1 MKNALSRKELNSY
14 VSKLLKFELKNHED
28 HSKDIETWY
37 FFSDTLRYLPRID
50 LYGHIS
56 SGCRK

>member
-1 MKNALSRKELNSY
+1 MKMKYTLTLSRKESNSY

-37 FFSDTLRYLPRID
+37 LFSDTLRHLPRID

-56 SGCRK
+56 

>member
-14 VSKLLKFELKNHED
+14 VSKLLKFEIKNHED

-37 FFSDTLRYLPRID
+37 LFSDTLRYLPRID

-56 SGCRK
+56 